1 MSTEGKDNNGLTFE
15 ARSGSTQRY
24 FSNLPW
30 KIQIRKTIKK
40 SKNELNKS
48 GTYTRRG

>member
-1 MSTEGKDNNGLTFE
+1 MPAEGKDNNGLTFE
-15 ARSGSTQRY
+15 ARSGSTQWC

-40 SKNELNKS
+40 NKNELNKS